1 MSNKHHPPL
10 IHLHYHRPP
19 DQKQIYQQYL
29 IAEEAGAH
37 VTLSI
42 DLTIETPARIQNQ
55 TVLETGSKIIWFTF
69 PNTWH
74 DIGLFHRPDGTFT
87 GIYANIITPIKQLSP
102 FVWETTDLFLDVW
115 INSKKEIFVLDE
127 DEFTQAKSNKWIS
140 STTASNAISES
151 KFLTDGYLDGTW
163 PPPFIFEWNLA
174 RALQL
179 LQ

>member
-1 MSNKHHPPL
+1 MSNKYHAPL

-19 DQKQIYQQYL
+19 DRKQIYQQYL
-29 IAEEAGAH
+29 IAEEVGAH

-42 DLTIETPARIQNQ
+42 DLTIETPASIKNQ

-69 PNTWH
+69 PNIWH

-115 INSKKEIFVLDE
+115 INSKKEIFVID
-127 DEFTQAKSNKWIS
+127 T
-140 STTASNAISES
+140 
-151 KFLTDGYLDGTW
+151 
-163 PPPFIFEWNLA
+163 PPPYPSGTSHIGAVAQYTMIDVIA
-174 RALQL
+174 RSQRL
-179 LQ
+179 